1 MRDEQTPPRFVQVA
15 VSRDTNAQA
24 AVREALA
31 GIDLP
36 ETCFLLAFVPDGLSL
51 EAVANA
57 LEAGAGGVPV
67 FGCTTAGTIT
77 TEGYETEA
85 LLLLAFPRAHFRCA
99 SMLIAPL
106 KPMSMKSIASE
117 LRTHAAR
124 FRRTAGWN
132 RLALIF
138 ADGLSK
144 QEDLL
149 VATLE
154 AALGEVPVFGGSA
167 GDNLAF
173 RETFVLHEGR
183 FHTNAALLLL
193 LETDLA
199 FQGLGFD
206 HFLPTEEQMVVTEAL
221 PDERLVLEINGAPAA
236 LEYARIV
243 GCPVEQLSPEVFAEN
258 PMLVRQNMNYHV
270 RAVHDA
276 PGAHALSF
284 LGAIDDGLILTL
296 GRGKEILET
305 LEAELDVKGPREAAP
320 DFVLGFDCVLRKLE
334 IEQKQLTSQVSEIFR
349 RRRVLGFNTYGEQ
362 HCGVHVNQTFVGV
375 AFFEPGRHAFA

>member
-1 MRDEQTPPRFVQVA
+1 MEGAAPRYVGIA
-15 VSRDTNAQA
+15 VSRETSAQA
-24 AVREALA
+24 AVEEALRA
-31 GIDLP
+31 VDLDD
-36 ETCFLLAFVPDGLSL
+36 TCFLLALVPDGLSL
-51 EAVANA
+51 DAVAAA
-57 LEAGAGGVPV
+57 LDAGAGGVPV

-106 KPMSMKSIASE
+106 KPMSMKGIARQVRS
-117 LRTHAAR
+117 HAAQ
-124 FRRTAGWN
+124 FQRTAGWN
-132 RLALIF
+132 RLALIL

-173 RETFVLHEGR
+173 RETFVLHDGQ

-193 LETDLA
+193 LETDLE
-199 FQGLGFD
+199 FRGLGFD
-206 HFLPTEEQMVVTEAL
+206 HFLPTERQMVVTNAI

-243 GCPVEQLSPEVFAEN
+243 GCPVEQLSPQVFAEN

-296 GRGKEILET
+296 GRGKEIIET
-305 LEAELDVKGPREAAP
+305 LEAELDVRDGRDGQP

-334 IEQKQLTSQVSEIFR
+334 IEQKQLTGEVSEIFR
-349 RRRVLGFNTYGEQ
+349 RRRVVGFNTYGEQ

-375 AFFEPGRHAFA
+375 AFFEPPRREFA

>member
-1 MRDEQTPPRFVQVA
+1 
-15 VSRDTNAQA
+15 
-24 AVREALA
+24 
-31 GIDLP
+31 
-36 ETCFLLAFVPDGLSL
+36 
-51 EAVANA
+51 
-57 LEAGAGGVPV
+57 
-67 FGCTTAGTIT
+67 
-77 TEGYETEA
+77 
-85 LLLLAFPRAHFRCA
+85 
-99 SMLIAPL
+99 MLIAPL
-106 KPMSMKSIASE
+106 KPMSMKGIARQVRS
-117 LRTHAAR
+117 HAAQ
-124 FRRTAGWN
+124 FQRTAGWN
-132 RLALIF
+132 RLALIL

-173 RETFVLHEGR
+173 RETFVLHDGQ

-193 LETDLA
+193 LETDLE
-199 FQGLGFD
+199 FRGLGFD
-206 HFLPTEEQMVVTEAL
+206 HFLPTERQMVVTNAI

-243 GCPVEQLSPEVFAEN
+243 GCPVEQLSPQVFAEN

-296 GRGKEILET
+296 GRGKEIIET
-305 LEAELDVKGPREAAP
+305 LEAELDVRDGRDGQP

-334 IEQKQLTSQVSEIFR
+334 IEQKQLTGEVSEIFR
-349 RRRVLGFNTYGEQ
+349 RRRVVGFNTYGEQ

-375 AFFEPGRHAFA
+375 AFFDPAQREFA